1 MENRDFSVHQSP
13 SSVIKALSRDSSV
26 GQSSCTYYR
35 STTNEGVPFDW
46 EMQPGTP
53 KHRPREEVIPPP
65 TPPPAMQSP
74 SFPRPNVD
82 LYVESKESTPWRFWL
97 WKKRLSKIIQRIRP
111 KQKQKHNKKQTNE
124 GPNNNYSRI
133 EKEKQREPPSTPVP
147 KNSTSRGGAP
157 PRAGGRKK
165 LIPLEDLDERSW
177 LSFKDNIDREG

>member
-1 MENRDFSVHQSP
+1 MENRDFDMHQSP
-13 SSVIKALSRDSSV
+13 SSVIKTLSRDSSV

-53 KHRPREEVIPPP
+53 KHRPQEEIIPPP

-97 WKKRLSKIIQRIRP
+97 WKKRLSKIIQRDPLFVLGLLQSGLRL
-111 KQKQKHNKKQTNE
+111 
-124 GPNNNYSRI
+124 
-133 EKEKQREPPSTPVP
+133 
-147 KNSTSRGGAP
+147 
-157 PRAGGRKK
+157 RKGVHFCCT
-165 LIPLEDLDERSW
+165 L
-177 LSFKDNIDREG
+177 